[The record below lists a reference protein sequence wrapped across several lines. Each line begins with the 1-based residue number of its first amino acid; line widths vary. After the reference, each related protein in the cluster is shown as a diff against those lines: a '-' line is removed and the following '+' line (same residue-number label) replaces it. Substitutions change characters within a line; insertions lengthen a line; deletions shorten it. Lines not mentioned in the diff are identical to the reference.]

1 MKKIFAIFMV
11 AMFALSFSAPNAEA
25 ADWGKILGDV
35 FGSGGSSGGGSSTKV
50 VRLAGK
56 ITDRNSVPL
65 EGILV
70 TYSVNGGGQKSVKT
84 NSNGNYV
91 LSVYDRVGCQLI
103 LQGETWKTQIYNFQ
117 PWGNE
122 VKNFSMYHDYM
133 TGKVINR
140 NGVPIQGVK
149 LVFEQDGSAS
159 GIQEVY
165 TDANGNYKYI
175 LPDGGVYFWVTI
187 SKDGYQ
193 LQREHRKLYYE
204 EIWNITMYQ

>member
-1 MKKIFAIFMV
+1 MKKIFAIFIV

-35 FGSGGSSGGGSSTKV
+35 FGSGGSSSGSSTKV

-84 NSNGNYV
+84 NSSGNYV
-91 LSVYDRVGCQLI
+91 LSVYHDVGCQLI
-103 LQGETWKTQIYNFQ
+103 LQGETWKTQIYNFS
-117 PWGNE
+117 PWGNT
-122 VKNFSMYHDYM
+122 VRNFSMYHDYM

-175 LPDGGVYFWVTI
+175 LPAGGERYWITV
-187 SKDGYQ
+187 SKEGYQ
-193 LQREHRKLYYE
+193 LQREHKTLYYE
-204 EIWNITMYQ
+204 EVWNITMYQ